1 VGQGWSSCTR
11 ESQRGWHLEVLT
23 EDREVTPLG
32 DLNFGT
38 FRAELDGG
46 VEEQASKQTS
56 LLLKP
61 QLFHGAT
68 SDAGSIAA
76 SFEEVFSRV

>member
-1 VGQGWSSCTR
+1 MDGTR
-11 ESQRGWHLEVLT
+11 SGVA
-23 EDREVTPLG
+23 G
-32 DLNFGT
+32 G
-38 FRAELDGG
+38 DGG
-46 VEEQASKQTS
+46 KGLWRVKIKTKNKQASKQTS